1 MEVNDSAT
9 IAEGA
14 TSSNLNILSNDTD
27 SPDNGTLAV
36 YSVGGTTFASL
47 TDSTD
52 STYTSA
58 NGYKQV
64 AGTYGTL
71 YIKSTGESYYVHDG
85 GDDGGQ
91 TDTFSYVA
99 TDGTNQDTS
108 SAGTISLSITA
119 VDDTPP
125 VEVNDSATI
134 NEGATSSNLSIL
146 DNDTDSPDDGTLA
159 VYSVGGT
166 TFASLTDSTDS
177 TYTSANGYKQV
188 AGTYGTLYIKS
199 TGESY
204 YVHDGGDDGGQTDSF
219 SYVAT
224 PTAPTKTPAPL
235 DPSPSAS
242 PLLMTPLRWKSTTP
256 LPSTRAQPP
265 ASSPSSTTTPIL
277 PITAPSPSTASVARP
292 SRH

>member
-1 MEVNDSAT
+1 MTATTTADKPTPSPTSPQTAPTKTPAPLEPSPSASPPLMT
-9 IAEGA
+9 HLRWKSTTPLPSTRAQPPA
-14 TSSNLNILSNDTD
+14 TLSILDNDTD

-91 TDTFSYVA
+91 TDSFSYVA

-108 SAGTISLSITA
+108 SAGTISLSIAA
-119 VDDTPP
+119 VDDT
-125 VEVNDSATI
+125 
-134 NEGATSSNLSIL
+134 
-146 DNDTDSPDDGTLA
+146 
-159 VYSVGGT
+159 
-166 TFASLTDSTDS
+166 
-177 TYTSANGYKQV
+177 
-188 AGTYGTLYIKS
+188 
-199 TGESY
+199 
-204 YVHDGGDDGGQTDSF
+204 
-219 SYVAT
+219 
-224 PTAPTKTPAPL
+224 
-235 DPSPSAS
+235 
-242 PLLMTPLRWKSTTP
+242 LRWKSTTP

-265 ASSPSSTTTPIL
+265 ATSTSSPTTPIL

>member
-14 TSSNLNILSNDTD
+14 TSSNLSILDNDTD

-91 TDTFSYVA
+91 TDSFSYVA
-99 TDGTNQDTS
+99 TDGTNQDTGS
-108 SAGTISLSITA
+108 PGTISLTINA
-119 VDDTPP
+119 VDDTAP

-134 NEGATSSNLSIL
+134 NEGATSSSQHPL
-146 DNDTDSPDDGTLA
+146 
-159 VYSVGGT
+159 
-166 TFASLTDSTDS
+166 
-177 TYTSANGYKQV
+177 QR
-188 AGTYGTLYIKS
+188 
-199 TGESY
+199 
-204 YVHDGGDDGGQTDSF
+204 HRF
-219 SYVAT
+219 S
-224 PTAPTKTPAPL
+224 
-235 DPSPSAS
+235 
-242 PLLMTPLRWKSTTP
+242 R
-256 LPSTRAQPP
+256 
-265 ASSPSSTTTPIL
+265 
-277 PITAPSPSTASVARP
+277 
-292 SRH
+292 